1 MPLPLNPT
9 VEIRYGNDF
18 SSDYFTFT
26 GMPTP
31 YLSRS
36 QEMVYYGGKWCQIAT
51 ITLDGQIIGSETGL
65 GGNLNTVSIKKD
77 RERILSGFAES
88 YKHLA
93 IYEDGTTR
101 HIWKGCLVRDL
112 NFSPANYGAQEYSI
126 TLECFEQDEFA
137 GTFGVLEPQ
146 ETVSFN
152 DNENGTVGISHTVS
166 AQGFTSN
173 EPGGGAPT
181 AQAVVNAKNFVEAR
195 TGYNINKVIP
205 KFVNGITNANLVLT
219 NTSKDVNR
227 VDGTYSCTNEYVI
240 QTGSIGDIPITAGYV
255 SEIDSSVS
263 SGVQSDF
270 LEVTVNYTIQ
280 GDKFATPAS
289 VRSSQP
295 TTGNLYKIATGACK
309 VTNLNQVPLS
319 LDVEDTA
326 DTDKRISVSA
336 SYDNNLLFS
345 GLSTEVYFDYNV
357 DVSTDDI
364 TDRATVSINGQFQ
377 ARGNNRAKFDLIS
390 GYYFNTILNSQTAEE
405 YLFQK
410 AEEIYTGLNY
420 NILYSNTGWALN
432 PQPSSFSVDMNE
444 YAGTISLNA
453 SFDNNNFKEDFRTFQ
468 YKVDVTPALN
478 QYVAKP
484 SCNENGVYGI
494 YNLNAKTRER
504 VNLNITSKAVDS
516 NSDFKTEM
524 RNYSDSLRNSF
535 TTNNDLVIESEGS
548 NFNPIAT
555 DAFNISTF
563 DSSITQS
570 YTFVNN
576 TSFYQ

>member
-51 ITLDGQIIGSETGL
+51 ITLDGQVIGSETGL

-101 HIWKGCLVRDL
+101 HIWKGCLVKDL

-146 ETVSFN
+146 ESVSFN

-240 QTGSIGDIPITAGYV
+240 QTGSIGDIPITAGTLV
-255 SEIDSSVS
+255 
-263 SGVQSDF
+263 
-270 LEVTVNYTIQ
+270 
-280 GDKFATPAS
+280 K
-289 VRSSQP
+289 
-295 TTGNLYKIATGACK
+295 
-309 VTNLNQVPLS
+309 
-319 LDVEDTA
+319 
-326 DTDKRISVSA
+326 
-336 SYDNNLLFS
+336 
-345 GLSTEVYFDYNV
+345 
-357 DVSTDDI
+357 
-364 TDRATVSINGQFQ
+364 
-377 ARGNNRAKFDLIS
+377 LIH
-390 GYYFNTILNSQTAEE
+390 Q
-405 YLFQK
+405 
-410 AEEIYTGLNY
+410 
-420 NILYSNTGWALN
+420 
-432 PQPSSFSVDMNE
+432 
-444 YAGTISLNA
+444 
-453 SFDNNNFKEDFRTFQ
+453 
-468 YKVDVTPALN
+468 
-478 QYVAKP
+478 
-484 SCNENGVYGI
+484 
-494 YNLNAKTRER
+494 
-504 VNLNITSKAVDS
+504 
-516 NSDFKTEM
+516 
-524 RNYSDSLRNSF
+524 
-535 TTNNDLVIESEGS
+535 
-548 NFNPIAT
+548 
-555 DAFNISTF
+555 
-563 DSSITQS
+563 
-570 YTFVNN
+570 
-576 TSFYQ
+576 